1 MLAKYQ
7 RATTVFLLAAILSTK
22 FTARP
27 RAASKVL
34 IINDVCIAAQ
44 WELVMTVNSRLLNQL
59 QECNNQIIHRII
71 IV

>member
-7 RATTVFLLAAILSTK
+7 HATTVFPLATILSTK
-22 FTARP
+22 FTARL

-44 WELVMTVNSRLLNQL
+44 WELVITVNSRSLNQL
-59 QECNNQIIHRII
+59 
-71 IV
+71 